1 MSRVKCPVLRHPC
14 PSAKF
19 YGLPSWL
26 SAFPFFWL
34 MQTATVPGMLTGEL
48 LAGIVVGGFS
58 ARWRSSPKCSPPASA
73 VAAVLTIA
81 AIIATTEHYRPT
93 DQPTATASHL
103 A

>member
-48 LAGIVVGGFS
+48 LAGIVVGGFY
-58 ARWRSSPKCSPPASA
+58 SPMAFF
-73 VAAVLTIA
+73 TD
-81 AIIATTEHYRPT
+81 YRPT